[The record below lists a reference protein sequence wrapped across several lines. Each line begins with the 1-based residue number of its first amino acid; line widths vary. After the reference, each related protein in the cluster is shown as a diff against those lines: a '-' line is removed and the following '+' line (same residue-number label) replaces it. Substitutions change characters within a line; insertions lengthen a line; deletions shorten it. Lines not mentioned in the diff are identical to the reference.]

1 MQKVIKNDINSF
13 MHDSNLNLIQL
24 LSLVS
29 LKNKQ
34 KISKFF
40 PVNGLSAVYYLII
53 YTICDEDLALKA
65 LSQIKDAFNWVN
77 SIDEAIEIEGDFFD
91 ISKFRNHDSK
101 NKLTNDLPTTFL
113 ASAMERL
120 ISQSVP
126 MLVTQTNSYRYK
138 IANNIPFSSDDIINY
153 LQIKSADSFLY
164 GAIIESIIPE
174 YISDIQIFLYKIW
187 QMNDFVDD
195 CIDYEDDLKNNQ
207 PNVLRM
213 IESLHVR
220 EVKVYDYAKQF
231 LISLKEDILKHNL
244 PQEFFYL
251 SELPEVFRQVGF
263 FVIDQ
268 KSSQTI

>member
-1 MQKVIKNDINSF
+1 MQKVIKNDVSGF
-13 MHDSNLNLIQL
+13 MHESNLNLIQL
-24 LSLVS
+24 LSLVA

-53 YTICDEDLALKA
+53 YTVCDEDLALRA
-65 LSQIKDAFNWVN
+65 LSQIRTAFNWVD
-77 SIDEAIEIEGDFFD
+77 SMDEAIEGDSFD
-91 ISKFRNHDSK
+91 ISKFKNHESK

-113 ASAMERL
+113 ASTLERM

-126 MLVTQTNSYRYK
+126 MLIAQTKSYQYK
-138 IANNIPFSSDDIINY
+138 IANNIPFTSDDIINY

-164 GAIIESIIPE
+164 GAIIEGIIPE
-174 YISDIQIFLYKIW
+174 YISDLQIFLYKVW

-195 CIDYEDDLKNNQ
+195 CIDYKDDFKNNQ

-213 IESLHVR
+213 IENLYTR
-220 EVKVYDYAKQF
+220 EVDVYDYAKQF
-231 LISLKEDILKHNL
+231 LISLKEDISKHKL

-263 FVIDQ
+263 LAIDKEQ
-268 KSSQTI
+268 I